1 MPELNKRLLWL
12 MAIRVLVVASA
23 LLPYMVDPSGTVV
36 EILDSLQTTID
47 PTVPPSNSGAGRIL
61 QLVVAAVSFQTL
73 VGVSLLRL
81 ERQALNACVQI
92 GLDLLLISL
101 LLYKFG
107 ALTANLSIL
116 YFAVIGVGTFLLRF
130 EGGIATALAASLL
143 YSGIVLGHRSESFRE
158 AWQPG
163 HLFAPSQS
171 LEDQSELHDPGW
183 LSQIKAWL
191 QPPAITEISG
201 VPVGYNLS
209 IHLLGFVTVAFFT
222 SRMIRDPRLEQKLA
236 QQTADLARLEV
247 LHRDVIQSI
256 SSGLITTDLAG
267 RIVTMN
273 RAAEEILECRLDDLR
288 HAPLALSGLLN
299 EGDWLELSQGLL
311 RTEQNGLRSER
322 RIVRQDHQQIVG
334 FTLSQLRDAA
344 QTNRGFLLIF
354 QDLTELRVLEERLSQ
369 QERMA
374 AIGQMA
380 AGLAH
385 EVGNPLA
392 AIAGSVQMLAQR
404 ASGNA
409 AERKLLDITLRESR
423 RLDRTVKSFL
433 QFSRLRERNPQP
445 FDMATLL
452 GEEVALL
459 RNSEDL
465 KSEHFIELDLAEPSA
480 ILVADRDQVSQVF
493 WNLVRN
499 ALQAMP
505 QGGLLKVSGAVR
517 ARIYEWQVKDTGK
530 GMTEVERQQIFQPFK
545 SFFGKGLGLG
555 MAIVYRIV
563 EEHAGEIHVE
573 SVLHQGTT
581 ITVRWPMDAVP
592 SAPQDEESA

>member
-36 EILDSLQTTID
+36 EILDSLQTTVD
-47 PTVPPSNSGAGRIL
+47 SPGPANSGAGRIL

-81 ERQALNACVQI
+81 ERQHLNAIVQI
-92 GLDLLLISL
+92 GFDLILISL

-107 ALTANLSIL
+107 AQTANLSIL

-130 EGGIATALAASLL
+130 EGGMATALAASLL

-163 HLFAPSQS
+163 HILAPTLRFDDQGQQRELGWFSQV
-171 LEDQSELHDPGW
+171 
-183 LSQIKAWL
+183 KAWL
-191 QPPAITEISG
+191 RPPAVTEVTG

-222 SRMIRDPRLEQKLA
+222 SRMARDPRLEQRLA

-256 SSGLITTDLAG
+256 SSGLITTDLDG

-273 RAAEEILECRLDDLR
+273 RAAEEILDRRLDTLR
-288 HAPLALSGLLN
+288 HAPIAESGLLN
-299 EGDWLELSQGLL
+299 EADWLDLTQNILAS
-311 RTEQNGLRSER
+311 EQSGLRSER
-322 RIVRQDHQQIVG
+322 RIVRPDRHQIVG
-334 FTLSQLRDAA
+334 FTLSQLRDAT
-344 QTNRGFLLIF
+344 QKNRGFLLIF

-392 AIAGSVQMLAQR
+392 AITGSVQMLAKS

-409 AERKLLDITLRESR
+409 SERKLLDITLRESR

-433 QFSRLRERNPQP
+433 QFSRLRERNLQP

-452 GEEVALL
+452 AEEIALL
-459 RNSEDL
+459 RNSEEL
-465 KSEHFIELDLAEPSA
+465 KLDHRIELDIAEPNA
-480 ILVADRDQVSQVF
+480 LLVADRDQVSQVF

-505 QGGLLKVSGAVR
+505 QGGLLRVSGGIQAGF
-517 ARIYEWQVKDTGK
+517 YEWQVKDTGK
-530 GMTEVERQQIFQPFK
+530 GMTELERLQIFQPFK

-555 MAIVYRIV
+555 MAIVYRII
-563 EEHAGEIHVE
+563 EEHAGEIRVD
-573 SVLHQGTT
+573 SALRQGTT
-581 ITVRWPMDAVP
+581 IIVRWPMDAAP
-592 SAPQDEESA
+592 SAQPNEEST